1 MYYLGYPQTPDDR
14 VDLPTWALKTASFEA
29 LTQAPVRWS
38 YTTCMSRWRTD
49 ISTGDTPPNL
59 GFGPLSF
66 TVADVVRAV
75 ERLRS
80 EGVKIVKEI
89 GHAEYNHAPFG
100 EWEENRGVGVGE
112 MHENYWEVYERFA
125 FVADLVCSFLFLLLS
140 IYLLPVLI

>member
-1 MYYLGYPQTPDDR
+1 M
-14 VDLPTWALKTASFEA
+14 
-29 LTQAPVRWS
+29 
-38 YTTCMSRWRTD
+38 
-49 ISTGDTPPNL
+49 
-59 GFGPLSF
+59 SF

-80 EGVKIVKEI
+80 EGVRIVKEI
-89 GHAEYNHAPFG
+89 GRAEYNHALFG

-112 MHENYWEVYERFA
+112 MHENYWEVYERFP